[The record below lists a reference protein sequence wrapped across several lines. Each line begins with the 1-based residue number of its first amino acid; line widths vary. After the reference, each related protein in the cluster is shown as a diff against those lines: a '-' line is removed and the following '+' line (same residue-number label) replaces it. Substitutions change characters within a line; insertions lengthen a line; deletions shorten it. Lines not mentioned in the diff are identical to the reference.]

1 MKYPLL
7 DKGSKPFEPCTGK
20 CLVCGANLQETG
32 FVWFEGQCDLRTK
45 RGYTEKV
52 KPRLHWSFYADM
64 GFHGCHGA
72 EHEGRLRK
80 DRFVYVPIFLANDFR
95 SNNIELQ
102 FCSTQC
108 ARQWFNKLMDDLDK
122 AVEKAIEED
131 DSDDE

>member
-7 DKGSKPFEPCTGK
+7 DKDSKSFEPCTGK

-32 FVWFEGQCDLRTK
+32 FVWFGGQCELRTK
-45 RGYTEKV
+45 RGSTEKV
-52 KPRLHWSFYADM
+52 KPRLHWSFYVDM

-72 EHEGRLRK
+72 EHEGCLRK
-80 DRFVYVPIFLANDFR
+80 DRFVYVPIDLASDFR
-95 SNNIELQ
+95 NNSIEIQ

-108 ARQWFNKLMDDLDK
+108 ARRWFNLLMDDLDE

-131 DSDDE
+131 GLNDG